1 MWSAK
6 ANPTGISKEICLHE
20 GVGLASANHQC
31 DHKYNHKS
39 PKHVNMPYF
48 YLPTQNHAKINPC
61 QITEE
66 YLMVAEPDVGY
77 GTSTGSVSEN
87 KEG

>member
-1 MWSAK
+1 
-6 ANPTGISKEICLHE
+6 
-20 GVGLASANHQC
+20 
-31 DHKYNHKS
+31 
-39 PKHVNMPYF
+39 MPYF
-48 YLPTQNHAKINPC
+48 HPSTQNHVTINPC